1 MTHWE
6 CLGSVNTTWRFAP
19 DCLTCFIWQL
29 SIQIRT
35 LKIIQAN
42 ELRRQRETEDLL
54 ESLSH
59 LPGLTPPPPPYTVPQ
74 AALSSP
80 PTDPQSVQKSLRV
93 LKAAQ
98 NAQDRAHDTADLRQ
112 LMRTALAQNDD
123 SDMID
128 VLQIARSEMPEAI
141 KTLQRALERVVDDGR
156 IEAAESAVTL
166 ASSSQQ
172 HHFEGQLS
180 VHSGSDGAESRRSA
194 DTLDR
199 EFIETGIDALRR
211 LSTGTDLGLPS
222 WTITR
227 YEVDLEAKIGLG
239 YFSEVYR
246 GTWRQHTVAIKV
258 LAETTPRKIF
268 VHEVEIWKKLYHPN
282 VLELLGASSAAGD
295 PPWFLV
301 STFAFRARYFC
312 KPTVYQQVSKY
323 YPNGSLVKFLKG
335 LSDAEATRL
344 DTVKMIHEISR
355 GMAYL
360 HREGVLHGDFKV
372 QVSQS

>member
-1 MTHWE
+1 
-6 CLGSVNTTWRFAP
+6 
-19 DCLTCFIWQL
+19 
-29 SIQIRT
+29 
-35 LKIIQAN
+35 
-42 ELRRQRETEDLL
+42 
-54 ESLSH
+54 
-59 LPGLTPPPPPYTVPQ
+59 
-74 AALSSP
+74 
-80 PTDPQSVQKSLRV
+80 
-93 LKAAQ
+93 
-98 NAQDRAHDTADLRQ
+98 
-112 LMRTALAQNDD
+112 MRTALAQNDD
-123 SDMID
+123 LDMIE

-172 HHFEGQLS
+172 QHFEGQLS
-180 VHSGSDGAESRRSA
+180 VDSGSDGAESRRSA

-301 STFAFRARYFC
+301 STFAFRARYFR
-312 KPTVYQQVSKY
+312 KHD
-323 YPNGSLVKFLKG
+323 L
-335 LSDAEATRL
+335 
-344 DTVKMIHEISR
+344 IST
-355 GMAYL
+355 G
-360 HREGVLHGDFKV
+360 
-372 QVSQS
+372 Q